1 MRLIS
6 RNLRGYIADLAGQT
20 HAQTDSVEQPV
31 ANPLLDSGPLP
42 TPMTL
47 VSTGEGLALTP
58 IARPLV
64 AEAPAPMQQEV
75 AVIELPAPTPAPQPA
90 APQRKFVFAPA
101 ALLMLPVNE
110 APAEVSEVEAPA
122 PAPVQKPRPKPRVRH
137 PEPPAQVARPGEL
150 QVEFRDVSVGFGSIS
165 ALRGVSFT
173 IRSGELVFLIGASG
187 AGKTTTFRVIS
198 GQQRPGRGQVWV
210 DGTPIHKARRGRVAS
225 LRRRIGFV
233 GEDYELLSNRTLV
246 ENVEFAL
253 RVADLSLPASEA
265 RRRAMAELR
274 NVGLSAR
281 AEAKPGEL
289 STGQRQRV
297 ALARALVTRPVI
309 LLADEPTAGLDSHNA
324 IRMLRLMQR
333 AAARQTAVIVA
344 THDGPLAASVTA
356 RVLSLDKGKL
366 QGDFPSW
373 VELCRAE

>member
-1 MRLIS
+1 
-6 RNLRGYIADLAGQT
+6 
-20 HAQTDSVEQPV
+20 
-31 ANPLLDSGPLP
+31 
-42 TPMTL
+42 MTL
-47 VSTGEGLALTP
+47 VSTGEGLALTA
-58 IARPLV
+58 IARPV
-64 AEAPAPMQQEV
+64 VVEAPEPAEPEV
-75 AVIELPAPTPAPQPA
+75 VVTELPAPAPTSV
-90 APQRKFVFAPA
+90 PQRRKFIYAPA
-101 ALLMLPVNE
+101 ALLRLAIKPAPPE
-110 APAEVSEVEAPA
+110 APEVEAPEVA
-122 PAPVQKPRPKPRVRH
+122 HVQKPRPKPRVRL

-165 ALRGVSFT
+165 ALRGVTFT

-198 GQQRPGRGQVWV
+198 GQLRPTRGQVWV
-210 DGTPIHKARRGRVAS
+210 DGTPVHKARRGRVAA

-233 GEDYELLSNRTLV
+233 GEDYGLLANRTSV

-253 RVADLSLPASEA
+253 RVADLSLPHSEA

-274 NVGLSAR
+274 NVGLAAR
-281 AEAKPGEL
+281 ADAKPGEL
-289 STGQRQRV
+289 STGQRQRL

-309 LLADEPTAGLDSHNA
+309 LLADEPTAGLDSRNA
-324 IRMLRLMQR
+324 IRMLRLLQR
-333 AAARQTAVIVA
+333 AAARQTAVVIA

-356 RVLSLDKGKL
+356 RVLSLEKGKL